1 MRLRNIPR
9 AESVLEACKEVVKD
23 PESLRGDWNQTFK
36 KRAAP
41 AYRDRHGKRSVSSDP
56 GSPKPTDQLHRH

>member
-36 KRAAP
+36 KEQPRIS
-41 AYRDRHGKRSVSSDP
+41 RSAWEKVSFF
-56 GSPKPTDQLHRH
+56 

>member
-23 PESLRGDWNQTFK
+23 PESL
-36 KRAAP
+36 
-41 AYRDRHGKRSVSSDP
+41 HGTLEPDV
-56 GSPKPTDQLHRH
+56 

>member
-36 KRAAP
+36 KEQP
-41 AYRDRHGKRSVSSDP
+41 
-56 GSPKPTDQLHRH
+56 LHI

>member
-23 PESLRGDWNQTFK
+23 PK
-36 KRAAP
+36 
-41 AYRDRHGKRSVSSDP
+41 AYARLEPDV
-56 GSPKPTDQLHRH
+56 

>member
-23 PESLRGDWNQTFK
+23 PESLLE
-36 KRAAP
+36 
-41 AYRDRHGKRSVSSDP
+41 S
-56 GSPKPTDQLHRH
+56 

>member
-36 KRAAP
+36 RAACIS
-41 AYRDRHGKRSVSSDP
+41 RSAWEKVSFF
-56 GSPKPTDQLHRH
+56 